1 MGSRAEQKARTRNA
15 LIHSWL
21 RLIGDGAN
29 FASVSLREVAKTA
42 GVVPTSFYRH
52 FGDMDELGL
61 AVVDQLGT
69 DLRRLGRLSPDP
81 DTPVADSV
89 RQGVGAFAVYVAENA
104 DLVRFVNQAR
114 TGGNSPL
121 RKAIDNEL
129 GFFSARV
136 ASALGDVRPELDT
149 AARDTVAELIVAVL
163 LDSTPGILEADEE
176 QLAALKEGLERKISI
191 VLMGAEQLAVE
202 SQPRPPRK
210 RAAAKASAK
219 AGSTGGNRG
228 KSAGSQR
235 TASKATTPKG
245 SSKSAR
251 SSSEQAGSTK

>member
-1 MGSRAEQKARTRNA
+1 MASRAEQKARTRNA

-61 AVVDQLGT
+61 AVVDQLGS
-69 DLRRLGRLSPDP
+69 DLRRLGRLSQDP
-81 DTPVADSV
+81 DTPVSASV
-89 RQGVGAFAVYVAENA
+89 QQGVAAFAEYVTENA

-129 GFFSARV
+129 EFFSARI

-149 AARDTVAELIVAVL
+149 AARDLVAELVIAVL
-163 LDSTPGILEADEE
+163 LESTPAMLEAD
-176 QLAALKEGLERKISI
+176 
-191 VLMGAEQLAVE
+191 AEQLVE
-202 SQPRPPRK
+202 
-210 RAAAKASAK
+210 
-219 AGSTGGNRG
+219 
-228 KSAGSQR
+228 
-235 TASKATTPKG
+235 
-245 SSKSAR
+245 AR
-251 SSSEQAGSTK
+251 SSLEQKIRVVLLGAAQLADDSQPPKLRKRTPARTTGGRATKATSARKATSKGTDAKKSANRARKPAGGPA

>member
-1 MGSRAEQKARTRNA
+1 VASRAEQKARTRNA

-61 AVVDQLGT
+61 AVVDQLGS
-69 DLRRLGRLSPDP
+69 DLRRLGRLSRDP
-81 DTPVADSV
+81 DTPVSTSV
-89 RQGVGAFAVYVAENA
+89 QQGVAAFAEYVTENA

-129 GFFSARV
+129 EFFSARI
-136 ASALGDVRPELDT
+136 ASVLGDVRPELDT
-149 AARDTVAELIVAVL
+149 AARDLVAELVIAVL
-163 LDSTPGILEADEE
+163 LESTPAMLEAD
-176 QLAALKEGLERKISI
+176 
-191 VLMGAEQLAVE
+191 AEQLVE
-202 SQPRPPRK
+202 AQSGLEQKIHVVLLGAAQLADDSQPPKPRK
-210 RAAAKASAK
+210 RAPARATGGRDAKATSAK
-219 AGSTGGNRG
+219 
-228 KSAGSQR
+228 
-235 TASKATTPKG
+235 KATT
-245 SSKSAR
+245 KSTAAR
-251 SSSEQAGSTK
+251 KSTKGARKPAGGPA

>member
-1 MGSRAEQKARTRNA
+1 MASRAEQKARTRNA

-61 AVVDQLGT
+61 AVVDQLGS
-69 DLRRLGRLSPDP
+69 DLRRLGRLSKDP
-81 DTPVADSV
+81 DTSV
-89 RQGVGAFAVYVAENA
+89 SASVQQGVEAFAEYVTENA

-129 GFFSARV
+129 EFFSARI

-149 AARDTVAELIVAVL
+149 AARDVVAELVIAVL
-163 LDSTPGILEADEE
+163 LESTPAMLEAD
-176 QLAALKEGLERKISI
+176 
-191 VLMGAEQLAVE
+191 AEQLSAARSGLEQKIHIVLLGAAQLAEE
-202 SQPRPPRK
+202 SQQPQAGK
-210 RAAAKASAK
+210 RAPTKA
-219 AGSTGGNRG
+219 TGP
-228 KSAGSQR
+228 R
-235 TASKATTPKG
+235 TSKATSAKRATAERAAKKPTKAA
-245 SSKSAR
+245 KSTR
-251 SSSEQAGSTK
+251 KPAGGPA

>member
-1 MGSRAEQKARTRNA
+1 VASRAEQKARTRNA

-61 AVVDQLGT
+61 AVVDQLGS
-69 DLRRLGRLSPDP
+69 DLRRLGRLVKDP
-81 DTPVADSV
+81 DTPVSASV
-89 RQGVGAFAVYVAENA
+89 QQGVAAFAEYVTGNA

-129 GFFSARV
+129 EFFSARI
-136 ASALGDVRPELDT
+136 ASALGDVHPELDT
-149 AARDTVAELIVAVL
+149 TARDAVAELVMAVL
-163 LDSTPGILEADEE
+163 LDSTPAMLEADEDH
-176 QLAALKEGLERKISI
+176 LADVRAGLERKIHI
-191 VLMGAEQLAVE
+191 VLLGAAQLANE
-202 SQPRPPRK
+202 SQPTRSSSRAPARK
-210 RAAAKASAK
+210 TTTKKAAATKTSAK
-219 AGSTGGNRG
+219 KAPA
-228 KSAGSQR
+228 KK
-235 TASKATTPKG
+235 TAKR
-245 SSKSAR
+245 SSKSAGG
-251 SSSEQAGSTK
+251 QA